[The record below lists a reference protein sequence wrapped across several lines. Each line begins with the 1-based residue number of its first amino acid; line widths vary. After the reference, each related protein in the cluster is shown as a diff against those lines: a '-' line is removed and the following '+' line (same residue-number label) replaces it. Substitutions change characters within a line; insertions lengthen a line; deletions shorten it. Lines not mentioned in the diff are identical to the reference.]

1 MNTKFEEDNIKIMK
15 NKQKLIIGFSIGDYN
30 GIGPEILIRAFENKK
45 LFKKCIPIVFCNQ
58 KIISSYEKKLNIQI
72 KSFIPKKI
80 NELKENALNIY
91 SKITYKINIEPGISS
106 NEAGKY
112 AFESLKE
119 SMKFIIENKINGLV
133 TLPFSKINIQ
143 SKKFNFPGHTEFLM
157 SKTNQK
163 EHIMMMITKKLKL
176 GLVSGHIPLGEIINS
191 ISKNKFYNKILLF
204 INSLKNDFK
213 IKNPKIAV
221 LGINPHAGESGLLGK
236 EEITI
241 INPIMDL
248 LNKKGNKLFGPISAD
263 SFFGMKDYL
272 KYDGVI
278 SFYHDQG
285 LVGFKSLFFDK
296 GVNYTGG
303 LPIVRTSPDH
313 GTAYDIAGK
322 NKANQLSLVKAIK
335 LNIKIL
341 NNRNLYS

>member
-1 MNTKFEEDNIKIMK
+1 MNTKFEEDNIKLMK

-30 GIGPEILIRAFENKK
+30 GIGPEILIKAFKNNE
-45 LFKKCIPIVFCNQ
+45 LFKKCIPIVFCDQ
-58 KIISSYEKKLNIQI
+58 KIINYYEKKLNIYI
-72 KSFIPKKI
+72 KNYNPKKI
-80 NELKENALNIY
+80 NDLKKNVLNIY
-91 SKITYKINIEPGISS
+91 SRIQYKVNIEPGISS
-106 NEAGKY
+106 NDAGKY

-119 SMKFIIENKINGLV
+119 SIKFIKEKKINGLV

-163 EHIMMMITKKLKL
+163 EHIMMMVTKKLKL
-176 GLVSGHIPLGEIINS
+176 GLISGHIPLGDVIKF
-191 ISKNKFYNKILLF
+191 ISKTKFYDKTLLF

-213 IKNPKIAV
+213 IKNPKIAI

-236 EEITI
+236 EEIKI
-241 INPIMDL
+241 INPIIDL
-248 LNKKGNKLFGPISAD
+248 LNNEGNKLFGPISAD
-263 SFFGMKDYL
+263 AFFGKKDYL

-278 SFYHDQG
+278 SLYHDQG

-303 LPIVRTSPDH
+303 LPIIRTSPDH

-322 NKANQLSLVKAIK
+322 NKANQLSLIKAIK

-341 NNRNLYS
+341 NNRNL

>member
-1 MNTKFEEDNIKIMK
+1 MNTKFEEDNIKLMK
-15 NKQKLIIGFSIGDYN
+15 NKHKLIIGFSIGDYN
-30 GIGPEILIRAFENKK
+30 GVGPEILIKAFKNNK
-45 LFKKCIPIVFCNQ
+45 LFKKCIPIVFCDQ
-58 KIISSYEKKLNIQI
+58 KIIKYYEKKLNIHI
-72 KSFIPKKI
+72 KSYNPKKI
-80 NELKENALNIY
+80 YELKNNVLNIY
-91 SKITYKINIEPGISS
+91 SKIPYEVSIEPGKSS
-106 NEAGKY
+106 NDAGKY

-119 SMKFIIENKINGLV
+119 SMRFIKEKKINGLV

-157 SKTNQK
+157 YETNQK
-163 EHIMMMITKKLKL
+163 EHIMMMVAKKLKL
-176 GLVSGHIPLGEIINS
+176 GLISGHIPLSEVTNF
-191 ISKNKFYNKILLF
+191 ISKSKFYDKILLF

-236 EEITI
+236 EEIKI
-241 INPIMDL
+241 INPIINL
-248 LNKKGNKLFGPISAD
+248 LNNEGNKLFGPISAD
-263 SFFGMKDYL
+263 AFFGMKDYL

-278 SFYHDQG
+278 SLYHDQG

-303 LPIVRTSPDH
+303 LPIIRTSPDH

-322 NKANQLSLVKAIK
+322 NKASELSLIKAIN

-341 NNRNLYS
+341 NNRNL